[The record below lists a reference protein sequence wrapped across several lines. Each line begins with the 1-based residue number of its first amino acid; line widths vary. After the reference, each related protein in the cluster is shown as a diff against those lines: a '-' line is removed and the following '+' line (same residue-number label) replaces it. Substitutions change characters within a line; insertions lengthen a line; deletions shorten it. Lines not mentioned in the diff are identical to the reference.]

1 MRSDGLESTIISNR
15 IKEEGLMHTIPL
27 TERAE
32 QTMQALP
39 NSIHAFRL
47 ESKLTGG

>member
-1 MRSDGLESTIISNR
+1 
-15 IKEEGLMHTIPL
+15 MHSIPL

-32 QTMQALP
+32 QTMQGLP
-39 NSIHAFRL
+39 GGTRAFRL

>member
-1 MRSDGLESTIISNR
+1 
-15 IKEEGLMHTIPL
+15 MHTIRL

-32 QTMQALP
+32 QTMQGLP
-39 NSIHAFRL
+39 GSIMAFRL